1 MQGERAARAHTRPRV
16 PVPSRASSLA
26 IVSLRRYACATA
38 LLSVATGAPVL
49 CCWWADFVLPISAA
63 TGELLS
69 FRSASADTLQ
79 PLPLAL
85 VVPVLRCLC
94 YRAKQVPCPSPRPW

>member
-1 MQGERAARAHTRPRV
+1 M
-16 PVPSRASSLA
+16 
-26 IVSLRRYACATA
+26 
-38 LLSVATGAPVL
+38 L

-69 FRSASADTLQ
+69 FRSSSADTLQ

-94 YRAKQVPCPSPRPW
+94 SAACATEPSRCRVRLLGRGEWLVSYSLLRQPPAACWLI